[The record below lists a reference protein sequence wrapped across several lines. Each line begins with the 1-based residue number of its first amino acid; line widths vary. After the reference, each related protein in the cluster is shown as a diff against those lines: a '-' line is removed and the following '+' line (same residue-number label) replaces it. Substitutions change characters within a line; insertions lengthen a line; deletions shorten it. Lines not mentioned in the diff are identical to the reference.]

1 MERFKNTQREYLYER
16 IDNILLTITKTNKDY
31 KELTNKYNKELKSF
45 EQELSPS
52 QLEKLDNVISL
63 LNGRSAIEVDN
74 VYKATV
80 KNFLDYINEIC
91 NTL

>member
-52 QLEKLDNVISL
+52 QPEKLDNVISL